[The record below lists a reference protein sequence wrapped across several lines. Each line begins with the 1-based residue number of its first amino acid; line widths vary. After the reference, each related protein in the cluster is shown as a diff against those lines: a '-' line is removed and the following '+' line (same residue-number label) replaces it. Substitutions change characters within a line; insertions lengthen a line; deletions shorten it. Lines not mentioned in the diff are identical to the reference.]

1 MSNSL
6 QPHGLQHTRPPLS
19 NTSSWS
25 LLKLM
30 PTESVMPSNHL
41 ILCRRLLLLGRGST
55 VINKASGCYGTP
67 VELFKTLK
75 DDAIKVL
82 HSLCQEIWRTQ
93 KWPQDWKR
101 SILIPIPK
109 KGSTKECA
117 NHWTVAVITHTSKV
131 MLKILRAKLQQ
142 YANQE
147 LPDVQAGFRKERGT
161 RNQIAN
167 IPGSQRKLGNFRK
180 TSTSVSLTMLKLLT
194 VWIIKNCGKL
204 LERREYPTILPVS

>member
-101 SILIPIPK
+101 SILIPVPK

-147 LPDVQAGFRKERGT
+147 LPDVQAEFRKGKGT
-161 RNQIAN
+161 RDQIAN
-167 IPGSQRKLGNFRK
+167 IR
-180 TSTSVSLTMLKLLT
+180 
-194 VWIIKNCGKL
+194 
-204 LERREYPTILPVS
+204 

>member
-1 MSNSL
+1 MSDSL

-117 NHWTVAVITHTSKV
+117 NHWTVALITHTSKV
-131 MLKILRAKLQQ
+131 MLKILRARLQQ

-147 LPDVQAGFRKERGT
+147 LPDVQAELRKGKGT
-161 RNQIAN
+161 RDHVAN
-167 IPGSQRKLGNFRK
+167 IHC
-180 TSTSVSLTMLKLLT
+180 
-194 VWIIKNCGKL
+194 IIEKARDFPAKW
-204 LERREYPTILPVS
+204 EW